1 MNTLQILRVSALF
14 FLIALLSGISG
25 CSSSV
30 QEPKTVLK
38 VVPAGSLL
46 QPFEEVEKAF
56 EAQHPDVDVQV
67 EGHGSIQAIR
77 QVTDLHRPIDV
88 VAVADASLIPDLMF
102 RADPTTGVNFS
113 DSYMP
118 FARNA
123 MVIAYTNKSRY
134 SDQITPDNWN
144 EVLSRPDVR
153 MGFSNPMLDAAG
165 YRTIMVSL
173 LADRFYKNSSLFPA
187 FIGSHFTPQLAAQ
200 DEDGLTTIRLPE
212 VLRPSDEKL
221 VIRDGSIFVLSQL
234 EAGGID
240 YAFEYRSVA
249 EGHNLRW
256 INLPKEIDLSS
267 PDFAEEYSKVRVIL
281 GFQRFSAIGQERT
294 GQPIVY
300 AITVPNNAPDPVL
313 AQEFADFVVQKSK
326 TGGKGWP
333 SPLNDSVTQISTWEI
348 MGEGEST

>member
-1 MNTLQILRVSALF
+1 MRTIHITRILVSL
-14 FLIALLSGISG
+14 FLIALLCITAG

-30 QEPKTVLK
+30 QPPKTVLK

-46 QPFEEVEKAF
+46 QPFEDVEKAF

-88 VAVADASLIPDLMF
+88 VAVADESLIPDLMF
-102 RADPTTGVNFS
+102 LTDPATGTNFT
-113 DSYMP
+113 DSYTP
-118 FARNA
+118 FATNA
-123 MVIAYTNKSRY
+123 MVIAFTNKSKY
-134 SDQITPDNWN
+134 ADEVTSENWY

-153 MGFSNPMLDAAG
+153 VGISNPMLDAAG
-165 YRTIMVSL
+165 YRSIMISL
-173 LADRFYKNSSLFPA
+173 LADRYYRNSTLFPA
-187 FIGSHFTPQLAAQ
+187 LIGSHFTPPLVVL
-200 DEDGLTTIRLPE
+200 DTDGIATVRLPE

-221 VIRDGSIFVLSQL
+221 VIRDGSIFVLSHL

-240 YAFEYRSVA
+240 YAFEYQSVA

-256 INLPKEIDLSS
+256 IRLPQAIDLSS
-267 PDFAEEYSKVRVIL
+267 PDFADEYGKVRVIL
-281 GFQRFSAIGQERT
+281 GFQRFSAIGQERI

-300 AITVPNNAPDPVL
+300 AVTIPNNAPNREL
-313 AQEFADFVVQKSK
+313 AEEFADLVVRMAK

-333 SPLNDSVTQISTWEI
+333 AALN
-348 MGEGEST
+348 

>member
-1 MNTLQILRVSALF
+1 MTILLVQFR
-14 FLIALLSGISG
+14 LIAIVLISILCVSSG
-25 CSSSV
+25 CTSGEPV
-30 QEPKTVLK
+30 QNRTVLK

-46 QPFEEVEKAF
+46 QPFDEVENAF
-56 EAQHPDVDVQV
+56 EAQHPDVDVQI

-102 RADPTTGVNFS
+102 RADPTTGANFT
-113 DSYMP
+113 DTYTP

-123 MVIAYTNKSRY
+123 MVIAYTNKSSY
-134 SDQITPDNWN
+134 ADQITPDNWN
-144 EVLSRPDVR
+144 EVLTRPDVR
-153 MGFSNPMLDAAG
+153 VGFSNPMLDAAG

-173 LADRFYKNSSLFPA
+173 LADRFYKNNTLFPA
-187 FIGSHFTPQLAAQ
+187 LIGSHFTPQLVAQ

-256 INLPKEIDLSS
+256 INLPREIDLSS
-267 PDFAEEYSKVRVIL
+267 PDFAEQYSKVRVIL

-300 AITVPNNAPDPVL
+300 AITVPNNVPDPVL
-313 AQEFADFVVQKSK
+313 AQEFADFVVQKAK

-333 SPLNDSVTQISTWEI
+333 SPLNDSVTQINT
-348 MGEGEST
+348 